1 MPVIKSHSPHASSAR
16 PFSIADIEAHARAI
30 LLKAQRQA
38 EQYLAAAQAEAE
50 AMKIQ
55 AHADGLVQGKKDGL
69 AQGKA
74 EGTKVGQK
82 QAFDQVHTEHQQKL
96 TEVLQALTEAST
108 QLEASRQ
115 MLVDRADAEVLPLA
129 LTIARKVTKRLGDL
143 DPRVVEA
150 NLREAVR
157 LVTNKHNVR
166 IAINP
171 EQRLLIEELIVK
183 LQHQWPQMQHVALVD
198 DANICSGGCRIST
211 AGGEID
217 ADLDAQLDRIARE
230 LVPENQT

>member
-1 MPVIKSHSPHASSAR
+1 MPVIKSHSPQASSAR

-30 LLKAQRQA
+30 LLKAQQQA
-38 EQYLAAAQAEAE
+38 EQLLAAAQAEAE

-55 AHADGLVQGKKDGL
+55 AHADGLASGKKDGL

-82 QAFDQVHTEHQQKL
+82 QAHDQVYKEQSQKL
-96 TEVLQALTEAST
+96 TEVLQALTEASAQIDGSMR
-108 QLEASRQ
+108 QLIE
-115 MLVDRADAEVLPLA
+115 RADAEVLPLA
-129 LTIARKVTKRLGDL
+129 LTISRKVTKRLGDL

-150 NLREAVR
+150 NMREAIR
-157 LVTNKHNVR
+157 LVMNKHNVR
-166 IAINP
+166 ININP

-183 LQHQWPQMQHVALVD
+183 LQQQWPQMEHVSLVD
-198 DANICSGGCRIST
+198 DANIAPGGCRVTT

-230 LVPENQT
+230 LVPENGG